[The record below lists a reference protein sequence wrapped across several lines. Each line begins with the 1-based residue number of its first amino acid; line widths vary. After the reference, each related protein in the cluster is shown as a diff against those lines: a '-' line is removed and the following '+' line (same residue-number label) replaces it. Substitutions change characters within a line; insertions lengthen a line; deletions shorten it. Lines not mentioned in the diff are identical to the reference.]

1 MPPMLQ
7 IAQNSANPFQNR
19 AAQARRRSSPSSEPA
34 NKAKPGERVGPDN
47 ISWMLTWLRA
57 LETTYLMTIGPW

>member
-19 AAQARRRSSPSSEPA
+19 AARARRRSSPSSESA
-34 NKAKPGERVGPDN
+34 NKATLSERVGPDN
-47 ISWMLTWLRA
+47 ISWLLTLLRA
-57 LETTYLMTIGPW
+57 LEASLLMTIGPW